1 MEPRMNLQL
10 PTLKQEALACL
21 QNLDDAADMDELMY
35 RLHLVNKL
43 HQSRAAIARGEVLDH
58 EALKQEIAAW

>member
-1 MEPRMNLQL
+1 MNVQL

-21 QNLDDAADMDELMY
+21 QNLDESVDMDEMMY

-43 HQSRAAIARGEVLDH
+43 HLSRAAIARGDMLNH